1 MTRTLVAFMTV
12 CLIAPVVFAQQD
24 DSGFYERGG
33 EGWFWYQDPE
43 PEPEPEE
50 KPKFNPK
57 PVTPPE
63 EKDQAETQTSK
74 EEPEPMSVAWF
85 QKHFKTIMNRAI
97 DNPTEENVAAFFMVN
112 DVMKE
117 KSEKFARMG
126 QLVAQKYPELDRQA
140 QYPKGQRANQVREQK
155 REKILQRVFDRL
167 SEAEGGIWFF
177 YGDDPYTPAMVESLR
192 TISRDMDV
200 DVYPF
205 SVDGS
210 DLSST
215 RAKEQFRGIRQ
226 DDGQSEAADVSYTPA
241 AAFAVPP
248 NEVYLIGHGS
258 LSRGELEDRIL
269 RLAHRHN
276 IISDDEMDL
285 ALGNTTHIPE
295 VESNDFDEIDNLDS
309 KEIIDAV
316 RENSN

>member
-1 MTRTLVAFMTV
+1 MKRAATAFITA
-12 CLIAPVVFAQQD
+12 CLITAGASAQQQENT
-24 DSGFYERGG
+24 GFYDRGA

-43 PEPEPEE
+43 PEKEPEE
-50 KPKFNPK
+50 PKFDPKKVKPPKPKEKQAKK
-57 PVTPPE
+57 PE
-63 EKDQAETQTSK
+63 K
-74 EEPEPMSVAWF
+74 EEGPEPMSVEWF
-85 QKHFKTIMNRAI
+85 QKNFKTIMNRAI

-140 QYPKGQRANQVREQK
+140 QYPLGQRANNVREQQ
-155 REKILQRVFDRL
+155 REQILQRVFDRL
-167 SEAEGGIWFF
+167 SRAEGGVWFF
-177 YGDDPYTPAMVESLR
+177 YGDDPYTSAMSDSLR
-192 TISRDMDV
+192 RISRDMDI

-210 DLSST
+210 ELPSE
-215 RAKEQFRGIRQ
+215 RARKQFQPVRP
-226 DDGQSEAADVSYTPA
+226 DTGQSSAAGASYTPA
-241 AAFAVPP
+241 AAFAIPP
-248 NEVYLIGHGS
+248 NEIYLIGHGS

-276 IISDDEMDL
+276 VISDDEMDL
-285 ALGNTTHIPE
+285 ALGNTIHIPE
-295 VESNDFDEIDNLDS
+295 INPKDFSDIDSLEA

-316 RENSN
+316 RKN